1 MIQVQLFDAND
12 WNIQPK
18 ATFTLMDAPPVPE
31 PASLAL
37 LGTACAGLGSSEQHA
52 VAGRGNARDPQ
63 Q

>member
-37 LGTACAGLGSSEQHA
+37 LGTACAGLGLLGSSSPSPVA
-52 VAGRGNARDPQ
+52 V
-63 Q
+63 